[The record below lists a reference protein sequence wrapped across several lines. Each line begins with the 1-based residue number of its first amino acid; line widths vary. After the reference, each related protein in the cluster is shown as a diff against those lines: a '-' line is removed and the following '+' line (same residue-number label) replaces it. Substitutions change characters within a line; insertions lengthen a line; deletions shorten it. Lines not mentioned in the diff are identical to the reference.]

1 MGGSDKPEPALSNFG
16 GPEPIGPIEVYAY
29 VLVILNEFK
38 LHLALFV
45 ITYLIGRSAGRFSHY
60 SSDGKVRIVVY
71 FTAAEIAEKIAEIC
85 KLKYAAEG
93 V

>member
-1 MGGSDKPEPALSNFG
+1 MDCILIQYMEKCFKFQMVNCFQLFKRF
-16 GPEPIGPIEVYAY
+16 
-29 VLVILNEFK
+29 LVILNEFK

-45 ITYLIGRSAGRFSHY
+45 ITYLIGRSAGRFSHC

>member
-1 MGGSDKPEPALSNFG
+1 MDKCFKFQRMNCFQLFKRF
-16 GPEPIGPIEVYAY
+16 
-29 VLVILNEFK
+29 LVILNEFK
-38 LHLALFV
+38 LHLAMFV
-45 ITYLIGRSAGRFSHY
+45 NITYLIGRSAGRFSHY

-71 FTAAEIAEKIAEIC
+71 FTTAEIAGKIAEIC

>member
-1 MGGSDKPEPALSNFG
+1 MVNCFQLFKRF
-16 GPEPIGPIEVYAY
+16 
-29 VLVILNEFK
+29 LVILNEFK
-38 LHLALFV
+38 LHLAMFV

-60 SSDGKVRIVVY
+60 CSDGKVRIVVY

>member
-1 MGGSDKPEPALSNFG
+1 M
-16 GPEPIGPIEVYAY
+16 
-29 VLVILNEFK
+29 
-38 LHLALFV
+38 FV
-45 ITYLIGRSAGRFSHY
+45 NITYLIGRSAGRFSHY

-71 FTAAEIAEKIAEIC
+71 FTEAEIAEKIADIC

>member
-1 MGGSDKPEPALSNFG
+1 MEKCFKFKMVNCFQLFKRF
-16 GPEPIGPIEVYAY
+16 
-29 VLVILNEFK
+29 LVILNEFK
-38 LHLALFV
+38 LHLAMFV
-45 ITYLIGRSAGRFSHY
+45 TYLIGRSAGRFSHY

-85 KLKYAAEG
+85 KLKYAAKG